1 MTRRAFPLLVVL
13 ALTGCAGWRRV
24 ELPPD
29 TTLAR
34 RQQVQIWRGTTA
46 TVVHAVRVTPD
57 TVAGVP
63 YLMRP
68 SCDTCAIA
76 IPRNQVDSLRFGA
89 AEGNAMALII
99 LPTVAL
105 LVVAWMFA
113 GSGNG
118 T

>member
-1 MTRRAFPLLVVL
+1 MTRRALVSLV
-13 ALTGCAGWRRV
+13 ALSLVGCAGWRRV

-34 RQQVQIWRGTTA
+34 RQQVQIWRGSTP

-57 TVAGVP
+57 TVSGVP
-63 YLMRP
+63 YLMPP
-68 SCDTCAIA
+68 SCDSCVVA

-99 LPTVAL
+99 LSTVAL
-105 LVVAWMFA
+105 LVTAWML
-113 GSGNG
+113 SGIG
-118 T
+118 GG